1 LDEDDVVPVVRDMTP
16 KVRPVRCKRR
26 GWTTIMDGPGSRP
39 SIGGS
44 RASHE
49 EISAD
54 ISLRSLG

>member
-1 LDEDDVVPVVRDMTP
+1 MDEDDVVPVVRDMTP
-16 KVRPVRCKRR
+16 KVRCKRR